1 MSFASTSFSMP
12 FSFSQ
17 ASFVTLSAADIT
29 FVVGKSEAYEAGK
42 GFAVVAEEIRKLS
55 DSSNESI
62 GRIDSII
69 KNISKSVDVA
79 NTKAVSVSEL
89 NSIFEDVSETATEIL
104 KDTKSKNYL

>member
-29 FVVGKSEAYEAGK
+29 FVVGKSEACEAGK

-55 DSSNESI
+55 DDTRNSTQQITE
-62 GRIDSII
+62 II
-69 KNISKSVDVA
+69 KELSV
-79 NTKAVSVSEL
+79 
-89 NSIFEDVSETATEIL
+89 
-104 KDTKSKNYL
+104 